1 MKLTTVSVQDQDGR
15 WQQLGA
21 GALRGVWPENVEVTA
36 DVWGPRSLA
45 FDLHRDPDVGWPD
58 LQAYLRVEAQV
69 AGVPVG
75 QFRITDAPTRSAD
88 TVISVHCEG
97 LQFHLDD
104 DQYERV
110 YVHTNVG
117 DYQDARSFV
126 TAPLTDLPAGLTVS
140 SDHGLVLSFPKDVST
155 AANARAA
162 AFLDLGPA
170 CTGKRVVM
178 TYEITPASP
187 GGSWYLLVRGYDD
200 PASFESGYDSII
212 SVNNPAGGTV
222 HGSAGTARRFIGIEL
237 YNSGTITG
245 LANDVTVRVTSIQV
259 FADTA
264 YESGDASVLRGDH
277 VVTDALDKATMLLSS
292 DRSRVEQTSGFYLPE
307 FAPDGPRTPRQAV
320 EAADVFYA
328 RQCKVDEQGRMVYR
342 DRPTTPALKVGAWG
356 SSEFEDASAASGEDV
371 YSRVI
376 VQGQDPVGQPVRAE
390 RTQSQQPGTTV
401 EVIASPSHPNPSFAS
416 DASGWSVLGSSI
428 TRDTS
433 SPDSAPASGRWDA
446 TGASDALSVGDALY
460 STFSG
465 TFRKGVTYVVDVAL
479 KASAA
484 GTRLR
489 AGLGTDLTGAGDGTI
504 VGSLAPSGVATSWTR
519 YQISWTPQQDY
530 SGAGVYFALRL
541 DGGAAYYRVDSL
553 TLLAARPTVVEKRGF
568 RRTHTLDSGF
578 TLTDASAARLGDVFL
593 QAHRTTPFKGRGQVT
608 GNGSVRDYLTGMPVG
623 PERLLLHTGE
633 PLHFDDR
640 LDPDTGA
647 LGRDGRLVQVTY
659 KADTDTATFDIDSS
673 RGDFDRT
680 LQRAGVLVGQLR

>member
-21 GALRGVWPENVEVTA
+21 GSLRGVWPENVEVTS
-36 DVWGPRSLA
+36 DIWGPKALS

-58 LQAYLRVEAQV
+58 LQAYLKVEAQV
-69 AGVPVG
+69 GGLVVG
-75 QFRITDAPTRSAD
+75 QFRVTDAPTRSAD

-104 DQYERV
+104 DQYERI
-110 YVHTNVG
+110 YVHTDVTAW
-117 DYQDARSFV
+117 QDARSFV
-126 TAPLTDLPAGLTVS
+126 TAPLAYLPAGLSVS
-140 SDHGLVLSFPKDVST
+140 SDHGLVLSFPQDVST

-170 CTGKRVVM
+170 CVGQRVVL

-187 GGSWYLLVRGYDD
+187 GASWYLLVRGYDD
-200 PASFESGYDSII
+200 PATFESGFVSII

-222 HGSAGTARRFIGIEL
+222 HGSAGTGRRFIGIEL
-237 YNSGTITG
+237 YNGGAITG
-245 LANDVTVRVTSIQV
+245 LANDVTVRITSVQV
-259 FADTA
+259 FAATA
-264 YESGDASVLRGDH
+264 YESGDASILRGDH
-277 VVTDALDKATMLLSS
+277 VVTDALDKATMQLSP
-292 DRSRVEQTSGFYLPE
+292 DRSRVEQTSGFYIPE
-307 FAPDGPRTPRQAV
+307 FAPDGPRTPRQII
-320 EAADVFYA
+320 EAADVFYD
-328 RQCKVDEQGRMVYR
+328 RQRKVDEQGRMVYR
-342 DRPTTPALKVGAWG
+342 DRPTTPALKVGGWG

-390 RTQSQQPGTTV
+390 RF
-401 EVIASPSHPNPSFAS
+401 H
-416 DASGWSVLGSSI
+416 
-428 TRDTS
+428 
-433 SPDSAPASGRWDA
+433 
-446 TGASDALSVGDALY
+446 
-460 STFSG
+460 
-465 TFRKGVTYVVDVAL
+465 
-479 KASAA
+479 
-484 GTRLR
+484 
-489 AGLGTDLTGAGDGTI
+489 
-504 VGSLAPSGVATSWTR
+504 APSGVPVSPVIDNASADSAGTSGWST
-519 YQISWTPQQDY
+519 
-530 SGAGVYFALRL
+530 
-541 DGGAAYYRVDSL
+541 GGAASWTLARDTTIYDTAPGSIRFDKNAGAYPFQPYASFTGTFKAGQVYRLTGKIRVSAAGDVRVILAGADNSDERVVLPATTWTSFEAHWQPKADESGILVFFYLGSATNTAAQVWLDSL
-553 TLLAARPTVVEKRGF
+553 KLETLTATVIERRGF

-578 TLTDASAARLGDVFL
+578 TLTAASAARLGDVFL
-593 QAHRTTPFKGRGQVT
+593 AAHRTTPFKGRGQAT

-647 LGRDGRLVQVTY
+647 VGRDGRLVQVTY